1 MGLAAAL
8 PKYCVL
14 IEKFDLWIRLQLLHD
29 VHVYMHIKSLVIK
42 SIAEEHLV
50 DSHLML

>member
-14 IEKFDLWIRLQLLHD
+14 IEKFDLWIRLQLLH
-29 VHVYMHIKSLVIK
+29 VHVYIHIKSLVIK

-50 DSHLML
+50 DSRLML